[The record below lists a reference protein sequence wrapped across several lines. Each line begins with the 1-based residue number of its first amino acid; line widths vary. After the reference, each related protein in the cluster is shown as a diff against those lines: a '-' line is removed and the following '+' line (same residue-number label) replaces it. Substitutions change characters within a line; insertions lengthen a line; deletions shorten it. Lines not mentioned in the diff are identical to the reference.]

1 MRKRKR
7 LGQHFLASENVAKS
21 IVSAAKLTKNDI
33 VLEIGTGRGILV
45 PLLCN
50 KAKKVISIEYDKLL
64 YHDAA
69 LKFSNISNLTLKHGN
84 GFKTNEKF
92 SVFVSNLPYSQSRK
106 AIEWLIQK
114 NYSKAVI
121 MVQEDFAKKLLN
133 NQKNHKAISVLVNY
147 ATDIVP
153 ILNVKKT
160 NFFPQPKVN
169 STVIKLTRK
178 KSVSKNLIQ
187 TVHKLFSFR
196 RKTLQNILKQFGE
209 NIQSEKR
216 LDDLTGDEII
226 KIAKRINK
234 K

>member
-1 MRKRKR
+1 MRKRKK
-7 LGQHFLASENVAKS
+7 LGQHFLVSKNVAKS
-21 IVSAAKLTKNDI
+21 IVSAAKLTKNDV

-50 KAKKVISIEYDKLL
+50 KAKKVISIEYDKQL

-114 NYSKAVI
+114 NFSKAVI
-121 MVQEDFAKKLLN
+121 MVQEEFAKKLLN
-133 NQKNHKAISVLVNY
+133 SKKNHKAISILVNY
-147 ATDIVP
+147 AADIVP

-160 NFFPQPKVN
+160 NFFPQPKVH

-187 TVHKLFSFR
+187 TLHKLFSYK
-196 RKTLQNILKQFGE
+196 RKTMQNVLKQFGL

-216 LDDLTGDEII
+216 IDDLNGDEII

>member
-7 LGQHFLASENVAKS
+7 LGQHFLVSGNVAKS

-50 KAKKVISIEYDKLL
+50 KAKKVVSIEHDKQL
-64 YHDAA
+64 YEDATRNF
-69 LKFSNISNLTLKHGN
+69 KNISNLSLKHGN

-92 SVFVSNLPYSQSRK
+92 SIFVSNLPYSQSRK
-106 AIEWLIQK
+106 AMEWLIQK
-114 NYSKAVI
+114 KFSRAVV
-121 MVQEDFAKKLLN
+121 MVQEDFAKKLMN

-147 ATDIVP
+147 ATDIVL

-160 NFFPQPKVN
+160 NFFPQPKVH

-178 KSVSKNLIQ
+178 KSVPKNLIQ
-187 TVHKLFSFR
+187 TVNKLFSYK
-196 RKTLQNILKQFGE
+196 RKTLQNVLKQFGQY
-209 NIQSEKR
+209 IQSEKR
-216 LDDLTGDEII
+216 LDDLTGEEII
-226 KIAKRINK
+226 KIAKYIIQK
-234 K
+234 

>member
-21 IVSAAKLTKNDI
+21 IVSAAKLTKNDV

-50 KAKKVISIEYDKLL
+50 KAKKVISIEYDKQL
-64 YHDAA
+64 YEDAIRNFA
-69 LKFSNISNLTLKHGN
+69 NISNLTLKHGN

-196 RKTLQNILKQFGE
+196 RKTLQNILKQFGQ

>member
-21 IVSAAKLTKNDI
+21 IVSAANLTKNDI

-50 KAKKVISIEYDKLL
+50 KAKKVISIEYDKVL

-133 NQKNHKAISVLVNY
+133 NENHKAISVLVNY

-178 KSVSKNLIQ
+178 KSVSKDLIQ

-196 RKTLQNILKQFGE
+196 RKTLQNILKQFGQ

>member
-64 YHDAA
+64 YRDAII
-69 LKFSNISNLTLKHGN
+69 KFSNISNLTLKHGN

-160 NFFPQPKVN
+160 NFFPQPKVH

-196 RKTLQNILKQFGE
+196 RKTLQNVLKQFGQ

-216 LDDLTGDEII
+216 IDDLTGDEII

>member
-50 KAKKVISIEYDKLL
+50 KAKKVISIEYDKVL

-133 NQKNHKAISVLVNY
+133 NENHKAISVLVNY
-147 ATDIVP
+147 AAELTP

-178 KSVSKNLIQ
+178 KSVSKDLIQ

-196 RKTLQNILKQFGE
+196 RKTLQNILKQFGL

-226 KIAKRINK
+226 KIAKRIN
-234 K
+234 

>member
-21 IVSAAKLTKNDI
+21 IVSAAKLTKNDV

-50 KAKKVISIEYDKLL
+50 KAKKVISIEYDKVL

-169 STVIKLTRK
+169 SSVIKLTRK
-178 KSVSKNLIQ
+178 KSVSKDLIQ

>member
-1 MRKRKR
+1 MRKRKK
-7 LGQHFLASENVAKS
+7 LGQHFLASENIAKS

-50 KAKKVISIEYDKLL
+50 KAKKVISIEYDKVL

-133 NQKNHKAISVLVNY
+133 NENHKAISVLVNY
-147 ATDIVP
+147 AAELTP

-178 KSVSKNLIQ
+178 KSVSKDLIQ

-196 RKTLQNILKQFGE
+196 RKTLQNILKQFGL

-226 KIAKRINK
+226 KIAKRIN
-234 K
+234 

>member
-50 KAKKVISIEYDKLL
+50 KAKKVISIEYDKQL
-64 YHDAA
+64 YEDATRNFA
-69 LKFSNISNLTLKHGN
+69 NISNLSLKHGN

-133 NQKNHKAISVLVNY
+133 NENHKAISVLVNY

-160 NFFPQPKVN
+160 NFTPQPKVH

-178 KSVSKNLIQ
+178 KSVSKDLIQ

-196 RKTLQNILKQFGE
+196 RKTLQNILKQFGQ

>member
-7 LGQHFLASENVAKS
+7 LGQHFLVSGNVAKS

-50 KAKKVISIEYDKLL
+50 KAKKVISIEYDKQL
-64 YHDAA
+64 YQDACM
-69 LKFSNISNLTLKHGN
+69 KFSNISNLTLKQGN

-114 NYSKAVI
+114 KFSRAVV
-121 MVQEDFAKKLLN
+121 MVQEDFANKLLN
-133 NQKNHKAISVLVNY
+133 SQKSHKAISVLVNY
-147 ATDIVP
+147 ATELTP

-160 NFFPQPKVN
+160 NFFPQPKIN
-169 STVIKLTRK
+169 STVLKLTRK
-178 KSVSKNLIQ
+178 KSVPKNLIQ
-187 TVHKLFSFR
+187 TVNKLFSYK
-196 RKTLQNILKQFGE
+196 RKTLQNVLKQFGQY
-209 NIQSEKR
+209 IQSEKR
-216 LDDLTGDEII
+216 LDDLTGEEII
-226 KIAKRINK
+226 KIAKSIIQK
-234 K
+234 

>member
-21 IVSAAKLTKNDI
+21 IVSAANLTKNDV

-50 KAKKVISIEYDKLL
+50 KAKKVISIEYDKVL

-133 NQKNHKAISVLVNY
+133 NENHKAISVLVNY

-178 KSVSKNLIQ
+178 KSLSKDLIQ

-196 RKTLQNILKQFGE
+196 RKTLQNILKQFGQ

>member
-50 KAKKVISIEYDKLL
+50 KAKKVISIEYDKQL
-64 YHDAA
+64 YEDAIRNFA
-69 LKFSNISNLTLKHGN
+69 NISNLTLKHGN

-160 NFFPQPKVN
+160 NFSPQPKVN

-196 RKTLQNILKQFGE
+196 RKTLQNVLKQFGQK
-209 NIQSEKR
+209 IQSGKR
-216 LDDLTGDEII
+216 IDDLTGDEII

>member
-50 KAKKVISIEYDKLL
+50 KAKKVISIEYDKQL
-64 YHDAA
+64 YEDAIRNFA
-69 LKFSNISNLTLKHGN
+69 NISNLSLKHGN

-121 MVQEDFAKKLLN
+121 MVQEEFAKKLLN
-133 NQKNHKAISVLVNY
+133 NEKNHKAISVLVNY

-160 NFFPQPKVN
+160 NFFPQPKVH

-196 RKTLQNILKQFGE
+196 RKTLQNILKQFGQ

-216 LDDLTGDEII
+216 LDDMTGDEII
-226 KIAKRINK
+226 KIAKQINK

>member
-21 IVSAAKLTKNDI
+21 IVSAAKLTKNDV

-64 YHDAA
+64 YHDAII
-69 LKFSNISNLTLKHGN
+69 KFSNISNLTLKHGN

-160 NFFPQPKVN
+160 NFFPQPKVH

-187 TVHKLFSFR
+187 TVHKLFSYR
-196 RKTLQNILKQFGE
+196 RKTLQNVLKQFGQK
-209 NIQSEKR
+209 IQSGKR
-216 LDDLTGDEII
+216 IDDLTGDEII
-226 KIAKRINK
+226 KIAKRINEK
-234 K
+234 

>member
-7 LGQHFLASENVAKS
+7 LGQHFLISENVAKS

-50 KAKKVISIEYDKLL
+50 KAKKVISIEYDKVL

-133 NQKNHKAISVLVNY
+133 NENHKAISVLVNY
-147 ATDIVP
+147 AEELTP

-160 NFFPQPKVN
+160 NFIPHPKVH
-169 STVIKLTRK
+169 SSVIKLTRK

-196 RKTLQNILKQFGE
+196 
-209 NIQSEKR
+209 
-216 LDDLTGDEII
+216 
-226 KIAKRINK
+226 
-234 K
+234 

>member
-21 IVSAAKLTKNDI
+21 IVSAAKLTKNDV

-114 NYSKAVI
+114 KFSRAVV
-121 MVQEDFAKKLLN
+121 MVQEDFANKLLN
-133 NQKNHKAISVLVNY
+133 SQKSHKAISVLVNY

-160 NFFPQPKVN
+160 NFFPQPKVH

-178 KSVSKNLIQ
+178 KSVSKNLIH

-196 RKTLQNILKQFGE
+196 RKTLQNILKQFGQ

>member
-1 MRKRKR
+1 MSKRKR

-21 IVSAAKLTKNDI
+21 IVSAAKLTKNDV

-64 YHDAA
+64 YHDAII
-69 LKFSNISNLTLKHGN
+69 KFSNISNLTLKHGN

-160 NFFPQPKVN
+160 NFFPQPKVH

>member
-1 MRKRKR
+1 MRKRKK
-7 LGQHFLASENVAKS
+7 LGQHFLISENVAKS

-50 KAKKVISIEYDKLL
+50 KAKKVISIEYDKQL
-64 YHDAA
+64 YEDAIRNFA
-69 LKFSNISNLTLKHGN
+69 NISNLSLKHGN

-133 NQKNHKAISVLVNY
+133 NEKNHKAISVLVNY

-160 NFFPQPKVN
+160 NFIPQPKVH

-178 KSVSKNLIQ
+178 KSVSKNLIH
-187 TVHKLFSFR
+187 TVHKLFSYK
-196 RKTLQNILKQFGE
+196 RKTLQNVLKQFGL

-216 LDDLTGDEII
+216 IDDLTGDEII
-226 KIAKRINK
+226 KIAKQINK

>member
-21 IVSAAKLTKNDI
+21 IVSAAKLTKNDV

-50 KAKKVISIEYDKLL
+50 KAKKVISIEYDKVLF
-64 YHDAA
+64 HDAA

-133 NQKNHKAISVLVNY
+133 NENHKAISVLVNY

-160 NFFPQPKVN
+160 NFFPQPKVH

-178 KSVSKNLIQ
+178 KSVSKDLIQ

-196 RKTLQNILKQFGE
+196 RKTLQNILKQFGQ
-209 NIQSEKR
+209 NIHSEKR
-216 LDDLTGDEII
+216 IDDLTGDEII

>member
-1 MRKRKR
+1 MSKRKR

-21 IVSAAKLTKNDI
+21 IVSAAKLTKNDV

-50 KAKKVISIEYDKLL
+50 KAKKVISIEYDKQL
-64 YHDAA
+64 YEDAIRNFA
-69 LKFSNISNLTLKHGN
+69 NISNLTLKHGN

-160 NFFPQPKVN
+160 NFFPQPKVH

-187 TVHKLFSFR
+187 TVHKLFSYR
-196 RKTLQNILKQFGE
+196 RKTLQNVLKQFGQK
-209 NIQSEKR
+209 IQSGKR
-216 LDDLTGDEII
+216 IDDLTGDEII
-226 KIAKRINK
+226 KIAKRINEK
-234 K
+234 

>member
-1 MRKRKR
+1 MSKRKR

-114 NYSKAVI
+114 NFSRAII
-121 MVQEDFAKKLLN
+121 MVQEEFAKKLLN

-153 ILNVKKT
+153 VLNVKKT
-160 NFFPQPKVN
+160 NFSPQPKVH
-169 STVIKLTRK
+169 STVLKLTRK
-178 KSVSKNLIQ
+178 KLVSKNLIQ
-187 TVHKLFSFR
+187 TLHKLFSYK
-196 RKTLQNILKQFGE
+196 RKTLQNVLKQFGL

-216 LDDLTGDEII
+216 IDELTGDEII
-226 KIAKRINK
+226 KIAKQINK

>member
-21 IVSAAKLTKNDI
+21 IVSAAKLTKNDV

-50 KAKKVISIEYDKLL
+50 KAKKVISIEYDKVL

-153 ILNVKKT
+153 VLNVKKT
-160 NFFPQPKVN
+160 NFIPQPKVH

-178 KSVSKNLIQ
+178 KSVSKDLIQ

-196 RKTLQNILKQFGE
+196 RKTLQNILKQFGQ